1 MFHRGSDML
10 SLLNRRTSVMSDLL
24 HKSQAVIEF
33 DGSGKIITAN
43 ANFLATMGYA
53 LDEIQGRHHS
63 LFLEPSE
70 RTSEAYRLFWEGL
83 LKGKADSAAFRR
95 IAKGGREV
103 WLQASYNPVLDR
115 AGKTVK
121 VVKFATDITAYKL
134 AALEMEGQI
143 AALHRS
149 QAVIAFEP
157 DGTILTANPN
167 FLDAVGYRLDEVQGR
182 HHRMFVTEAERVS
195 PAYQAFW
202 AALARGEFQSA
213 EYLRIGKGGREVWI
227 QATYNP
233 VTDAEGRT
241 TKIVKFATDITE
253 QVHERQRRAEAQR
266 AIGTDLDAI
275 GTATEDVTRQTT
287 DAAATVGRVS
297 GDIQAVASGAEELS
311 ASVGEIS
318 QQVSHAARI
327 AGQAVEET
335 ERTGLIVAGLSSQAA
350 QIGDVV
356 ALIQGIA
363 AQTNLLALNA
373 TIEAARAGAAGK
385 GFAVVAAEVKALAEQ
400 TGKATDQ
407 IRTQIAA
414 TQNATRD
421 AVDAIASIK
430 TTIQTLSD
438 VSSAIAAAVEEQ
450 SAVTQEISGSMQTA
464 SYGVTAIASGM
475 DLIAQASERVDD
487 ATRQVRS
494 AARAFG

>member
-1 MFHRGSDML
+1 ML
-10 SLLNRRTSVMSDLL
+10 SLLNRRTSVTSDLL

-83 LKGKADSAAFRR
+83 SKGKADSAAFRR

-115 AGKTVK
+115 DGKTVK

-134 AALEMEGQI
+134 AALDMEGQI

-149 QAVIAFEP
+149 QAVIDFEP

-182 HHRMFVTEAERVS
+182 HHRMFVTEAERVG

-438 VSSAIAAAVEEQ
+438 VSSASAIAAAVEEQ
-450 SAVTQEISGSMQTA
+450 SAVTQEISGSMQSA

>member
-10 SLLNRRTSVMSDLL
+10 SLLNRRTSVTSDLL

-83 LKGKADSAAFRR
+83 SKGKADSAAFRR

-115 AGKTVK
+115 DGKTVK

-134 AALEMEGQI
+134 AALDMERQI

-149 QAVIAFEP
+149 QAVIDFEP

-182 HHRMFVTEAERVS
+182 HHRMFVTEAERVG

>member
-1 MFHRGSDML
+1 MLTFRNHRASIAA
-10 SLLNRRTSVMSDLL
+10 DLL
-24 HKSQAVIEF
+24 DKSQAVIEF
-33 DGSGKIITAN
+33 DPGGKILTAN
-43 ANFLATMGYA
+43 ANFLAVMGYG

-63 LFLEPSE
+63 LFVPPSYA
-70 RTSEAYRLFWEGL
+70 TSEAYRQFWADL
-83 LKGKADSAAFRR
+83 AQGKSQQAAFRR

-103 WLQASYNPVLDR
+103 WVQASYNPVLDR
-115 AGKTVK
+115 AGKTVRI
-121 VVKFATDITAYKL
+121 VKFATDVTAHKQE
-134 AALEMEGQI
+134 ALELEGQI

-157 DGTILTANPN
+157 DGTILTANAN
-167 FLDAVGYRLDEVQGR
+167 FLDAVGYRLDEVTGQ
-182 HHRMFVTEAERVS
+182 HHSMFVTEADRATA
-195 PAYQAFW
+195 AYQEFW
-202 AALARGEFQSA
+202 KALARGEYQSA
-213 EYLRIGKGGREVWI
+213 EYLRIGTGGREVWI

-241 TKIVKFATDITE
+241 VKVVKFATDITE
-253 QVHERQRRAEAQR
+253 QVRERQRRVEAQR

-275 GTATEDVTRQTT
+275 GAATEDVMRQTSE
-287 DAAATVGRVS
+287 AATTVARVS
-297 GDIQAVASGAEELS
+297 GDIQSVASGAEELS

-318 QQVSHAARI
+318 QQVSHAAQI
-327 AGQAVEET
+327 AGQAVHQT
-335 ERTGLIVAGLSSQAA
+335 ERTGNIVAGLSSQAA

-407 IRTQIAA
+407 IRGQIVA

-421 AVDAIASIK
+421 AVDAIASIQ
-430 TTIQTLSD
+430 TTIQTLND
-438 VSSAIAAAVEEQ
+438 VSNAIAAAVEEQ

-464 SYGVTAIASGM
+464 SRGVSVIASGM
-475 DLIAQASERVDD
+475 DMIAQASERVDH
-487 ATRQVRS
+487 ATRQVREAS
-494 AARAFG
+494 RALG

>member
-83 LKGKADSAAFRR
+83 SKGKADSAAFRR

>member
-1 MFHRGSDML
+1 ML
-10 SLLNRRTSVMSDLL
+10 SLLNRRTSVTSDLL

-83 LKGKADSAAFRR
+83 SKGKADSAAFRR

-115 AGKTVK
+115 DGKTVK

-134 AALEMEGQI
+134 AALDMERQI

-149 QAVIAFEP
+149 QAVIDFEP

-182 HHRMFVTEAERVS
+182 HHRMFVTEAERVG